1 MKNLKKVLALVLAF
15 ACAFTMF
22 AGAAFTDQA
31 DIKATDAVDTLVA
44 LGVVEGFEDGS
55 FQPNATVTRAQMAK
69 MIYVL
74 RTGKSDASAY
84 NDDKTSFT
92 DIGSHWARGYIKYCQ
107 SLGIIAGK
115 SNTIFAPNANVT
127 AQEAAKMLL
136 VTLGYNAEK
145 AGLTGAG
152 WAAKTN
158 ALADENGL
166 LEDVNTSFTSACPRQ
181 YAAQLIYNAINAAT
195 VVWRDD
201 AYTNMALTGT
211 DYLPTVGEKYMGLIR
226 TSVTVYGDKARND
239 SLKDG
244 ELEVVLNKTT
254 TEAGTANTHKIV
266 TYSVSDITSKIG
278 QSVELLWKESKDTK
292 NNLDKNDKIYG
303 MYNTRDTSVVEAT
316 VADIADD
323 FNDANKVK
331 IDGTKYEFAD
341 NAKLYTNLDDGA
353 DANKTSVEAL
363 IKTAPGKTGDK
374 IRVLLND
381 SNKITA
387 VYLTTS
393 DLHKVTAV
401 SGKKVS
407 IAGIGTVDTSENN
420 STVYDGVKKDDVVV
434 VTKLYKSA
442 VADATFV
449 IEKAVSVT
457 GKLTGYTGTKS
468 IKVDGTSYPQYAKA
482 AFKTNLTDD
491 SKASLS
497 SDDVD
502 DEVTVY
508 LVNGYARAIQKN
520 SDDMNQYAVVT
531 DVNDGKLDSTFDE
544 AKAELLFA
552 DGSKKTVVL
561 HKDSVLYADGA
572 SHNHNGAVDGSGNP
586 QKWGTT
592 QSIDDALTAGEL
604 VKYAERSNGQYKIE
618 EIASSAS
625 NYNATFTGNFYVK
638 DTKAIDGTVTAGD
651 CPLFYT
657 NASSKYKVSNVRS
670 LNDITLSSKQ
680 IDYIVKDGKVVAA
693 FANMTARP
701 NGAAGD
707 TKYGII
713 TTDGTTT
720 TKDGDPY
727 TMYTVWTG
735 EETTV
740 YVDGDQDGLAKGK
753 LVSFDPAAD
762 QTYTQD
768 SNGTK
773 DFTILDGTTNG
784 VKIAVTDYS
793 ESDKTITFANGLKV
807 EGNAYVETSKTTK
820 ALDDDAQIVYIDADN
835 NKAGESAVGIT
846 EFDGTTGYNNALVVY
861 DGNDVTKKIVA
872 IIVNTNSD
880 VDVLGNK
887 PTLTTYTVAAPAAAT
902 KSDTG
907 SKYAG
912 TVTTTA
918 SETAVVKGSQVTLT
932 VTWTADADFAST
944 GNTTVTVAAT
954 GATVSN
960 SGTITLTPAQIK
972 AGGSATLTL
981 TVGSANVTAINTT
994 VTVAQA

>member
-55 FQPNATVTRAQMAK
+55 FQPNATVTRAEMAK

-226 TSVTVYGDKARND
+226 TTVTVYGDKARND

-244 ELEVVLNKTT
+244 ELEVVLAANNTD
-254 TEAGTANTHKIV
+254 AGAAGHKII
-266 TYSVSDITSKIG
+266 TYTVSNITSKIG

-331 IDGTKYEFAD
+331 INGTKYEFVSGAM
-341 NAKLYTNLDDGA
+341 LYTNLDSGVA
-353 DANKTSVEAL
+353 ATKTSVENL
-363 IKTAPGKTGDK
+363 INSAPGKTGDK

-393 DLHKVTAV
+393 DLYKVTAV

-468 IKVDGTSYPQYAKA
+468 VKVDGTSYPQYAKA

-491 SKASLS
+491 SVSALQSG
-497 SDDVD
+497 DVD

-531 DVNDGKLDSTFDE
+531 DVNTGKLDSTFDE

-561 HKDSVLYADGA
+561 HKDSVLYADA
-572 SHNHNGAVDGSGNP
+572 SHHNDGS
-586 QKWGTT
+586 QLATGTNIT
-592 QSIDDALTAGEL
+592 SSVLTAGEL

-618 EIASSAS
+618 EIAYADSHYNSSNSSA
-625 NYNATFTGNFYVK
+625 TFYVK
-638 DTKAIDGTVTAGD
+638 DTKALMGTVTAGD

-657 NASSKYKVSNVRS
+657 QGSDYKVTNIRS
-670 LNDITLSSKQ
+670 LNNIDLSSAAKKT
-680 IDYIVKDGKVVAA
+680 DYIVKDGKVVAA
-693 FANMTARP
+693 FAALGSRP

-707 TKYGII
+707 TKYGIV

-727 TMYTVWTG
+727 TMYTIWTG

-740 YVDGDQDGLAKGK
+740 YVDGTAQTSLNKGN
-753 LVSFDPAAD
+753 LVSFDPTAD

-768 SNGTK
+768 TAGVGATR

-793 ESDKTITFANGLKV
+793 ESDKTITFANGLQV
-807 EGNAYVETSKTTK
+807 QGNAYVEISKTTK

-835 NKAGESAVGIT
+835 NKAGDSGVGIT
-846 EFDGTTGYNNALVVY
+846 EFDGTTGYANALIVY
-861 DGNDVTKKIVA
+861 DGNNANNKIVA
-872 IIVNTNSD
+872 VIVNTNSD
-880 VDVLGNK
+880 TDVMGNK
-887 PTLTTYTVAAPAAAT
+887 TVMGFAVANPTVTGTNTGITAKVDKASAVKGETVKVTVTLDATATATSVTVSATNATVTPAAAQTVAAGHSYT
-902 KSDTG
+902 F
-907 SKYAG
+907 
-912 TVTTTA
+912 
-918 SETAVVKGSQVTLT
+918 EVVLDGQGAPVI
-932 VTWTADADFAST
+932 
-944 GNTTVTVAAT
+944 TVAA
-954 GATVSN
+954 A
-960 SGTITLTPAQIK
+960 A
-972 AGGSATLTL
+972 
-981 TVGSANVTAINTT
+981 
-994 VTVAQA
+994 

>member
-166 LEDVNTSFTSACPRQ
+166 LDDVNTSFTSACPRQ

-211 DYLPTVGEKYMGLIR
+211 TYLPTVGEKYMGLIR
-226 TSVTVYGDKARND
+226 TTVTVYGDKARND

-244 ELEVVLNKTT
+244 ELEVTLAAKDVTDDTGAAGNKV
-254 TEAGTANTHKIV
+254 I
-266 TYSVSDITSKIG
+266 TYTVSDITSKIG

-292 NNLDKNDKIYG
+292 NKLDKNDKVYG

-331 IDGTKYEFAD
+331 INGTKYEFAD
-341 NAKLYTNLDDGA
+341 DAMLYTNLDSGV
-353 DANKTSVEAL
+353 DATKTSVEKL

-393 DLHKVTAV
+393 DLYKVTAV

-434 VTKLYKSA
+434 VTKLYKPD

-449 IEKAVSVT
+449 IEKAASVT

-468 IKVDGTSYPQYAKA
+468 VKVDGTSYPQYAKA
-482 AFKTNLTDD
+482 DFKTNLTDD
-491 SKASLS
+491 SKDKLEPG
-497 SDDVD
+497 DVD

-520 SDDMNQYAVVT
+520 SDDMNQYAIVV
-531 DVNDGKLDSTFDE
+531 DRADDGVLDSNFHE
-544 AKAELLFA
+544 PKAELLFA
-552 DGSKKTVVL
+552 DGSKKTVIL
-561 HKDSVLYADGA
+561 HKDSKIYSTNSVSTPTNTY
-572 SHNHNGAVDGSGNP
+572 
-586 QKWGTT
+586 TT
-592 QSIDDALTAGEL
+592 TSDDLSYLEENQL
-604 VKYAERSNGQYKIE
+604 VKYVEMSNGQYKVE
-618 EIASSAS
+618 ELGTYVKGADPDTPI
-625 NYNATFTGNFYVK
+625 YNK
-638 DTKAIDGTVTAGD
+638 DTKAFAGTVVSGD

-657 NASSKYKVSNVRS
+657 DSSKLKATKLRS
-670 LNDITLSSKQ
+670 LNNIPNNGQ
-680 IDYIVKDGKVVAA
+680 MYAYFVKDGKVVAA
-693 FANMTARP
+693 FANLQARP

-727 TMYTVWTG
+727 TQYTIWTG
-735 EETTV
+735 EETVV
-740 YVDGDQDGLAKGK
+740 YVDGDQKDASGVALAKGQ

-762 QTYTQD
+762 QTYTQKQD
-768 SNGTK
+768 GAH
-773 DFTILDGTTNG
+773 DFTILDASNINKG
-784 VKIAVTDYS
+784 VAIAVTDYS
-793 ESDKTITFANGLKV
+793 ESDKTITFAASITQ
-807 EGNAYVETSKTTK
+807 EDNAWVETSKVTK
-820 ALDDDAQIVYIDADN
+820 ALDDDVQIVYIDADD
-835 NKAGESAVGIT
+835 NKAGDSGVGIT
-846 EFDGTTGYNNALVVY
+846 EFDGTTGYANALVVY
-861 DGNDVTKKIVA
+861 DGNNDHNKIVA
-872 IIVNTNSD
+872 VIVNTNSD
-880 VDVLGNK
+880 VNVLGG
-887 PTLTTYTVAAPAAAT
+887 TTHL
-902 KSDTG
+902 G
-907 SKYAG
+907 
-912 TVTTTA
+912 
-918 SETAVVKGSQVTLT
+918 E
-932 VTWTADADFAST
+932 
-944 GNTTVTVAAT
+944 
-954 GATVSN
+954 
-960 SGTITLTPAQIK
+960 
-972 AGGSATLTL
+972 
-981 TVGSANVTAINTT
+981 
-994 VTVAQA
+994 

>member
-1 MKNLKKVLALVLAF
+1 
-15 ACAFTMF
+15 MF

-31 DIKATDAVDTLVA
+31 DIKVDADVVDTLVS
-44 LGVVEGFEDGS
+44 LGIVEGFEDGS
-55 FQPNATVTRAQMAK
+55 FQPNGTVTRAQMAK

-166 LEDVNTSFTSACPRQ
+166 LDDVNTSFTSACPRQ

-226 TSVTVYGDKARND
+226 TTVTVYGDKARND

-244 ELEVVLNKTT
+244 ELEVTLANRDDDAGAAGNK
-254 TEAGTANTHKIV
+254 II
-266 TYSVSDITSKIG
+266 TYTVSDITSKIG

-331 IDGTKYEFAD
+331 IDGTKYEFAA
-341 NAKLYTNLDDGA
+341 NAKLYTNLDSGVTA
-353 DANKTSVEAL
+353 DKASVEAL

-561 HKDSVLYADGA
+561 HKDSVLYTNNRGHNDGA
-572 SHNHNGAVDGSGNP
+572 QLATGVAISNIANP
-586 QKWGTT
+586 AT
-592 QSIDDALTAGEL
+592 SALQVGEL

-657 NASSKYKVSNVRS
+657 NASSEYKVSNVRS

-861 DGNDVTKKIVA
+861 DGDDVTKKIVA

-887 PTLTTYTVAAPAAAT
+887 PTLTTYTVAPPAAAT
-902 KSDTG
+902 KSDDG

-954 GATVSN
+954 GTGATVSN
-960 SGTITLTPAQIK
+960 SGVITLTPAQIK

-994 VTVAQA
+994 VAVAQA

>member
-1 MKNLKKVLALVLAF
+1 
-15 ACAFTMF
+15 MF

-152 WAAKTN
+152 WASKTN

-254 TEAGTANTHKIV
+254 TEAGTANTRKIV

-331 IDGTKYEFAD
+331 INGTKYEFAD
-341 NAKLYTNLDDGA
+341 NAKLYTNLNDGA

-363 IKTAPGKTGDK
+363 IKSAPKKTGDK

-393 DLHKVTAV
+393 DLYKVTAV

-434 VTKLYKSA
+434 VTQLYKSA

-468 IKVDGTSYPQYAKA
+468 VKVDGTSYPQYAKA
-482 AFKTNLTDD
+482 AFKPNLTDD
-491 SKASLS
+491 SKSSLS

-531 DVNDGKLDSTFDE
+531 DVNDGKLDSNFSE
-544 AKAELLFA
+544 PKAELLFA

-561 HKDSVLYADGA
+561 HKDSVLYTG
-572 SHNHNGAVDGSGNP
+572 NHNTGSKLATGVDIS
-586 QKWGTT
+586 T
-592 QSIDDALTAGEL
+592 ALGKGEL

-618 EIASSAS
+618 EIAAADSH
-625 NYNATFTGNFYVK
+625 YNRSYTGNFYVK

-657 NASSKYKVSNVRS
+657 NASGEYKVSNVRS

-680 IDYIVKDGKVVAA
+680 VDYIVKDGKVVAA

-727 TMYTVWTG
+727 TQYTIWTG
-735 EETTV
+735 EETVV
-740 YVDGDQDGLAKGK
+740 YVDGDQNGLAKGK
-753 LVSFDPAAD
+753 LVSFDPSAD

-768 SNGTK
+768 STGTK
-773 DFTILDGTTNG
+773 DFTILDGTAINKG
-784 VKIAVTDYS
+784 VAIAVTDYS

-807 EGNAYVETSKTTK
+807 EGNAYVETTKTTK
-820 ALDDDAQIVYIDADN
+820 SLDDDVQIVYIDADD
-835 NKAGESAVGIT
+835 NKAGDSGVGIT

-861 DGNDVTKKIVA
+861 DGDDVTKKIVA
-872 IIVNTNSD
+872 IFVNTNSD
-880 VDVLGNK
+880 VDVMGNK
-887 PTLTTYTVAAPAAAT
+887 PTLTTYTVAAPADVT
-902 KSDTG
+902 MNDTG
-907 SKYAG
+907 SKYSG
-912 TVTTTA
+912 TFKTTV
-918 SETAVVKGSQVTLT
+918 SETAVVKGSQATLT
-932 VTWTADADFAST
+932 VTWTADDDFASA

-954 GATVSN
+954 GTGATVSN
-960 SGTITLTPAQIK
+960 SGVITLTPAQIK

-994 VTVAQA
+994 VAVAQA

>member
-1 MKNLKKVLALVLAF
+1 
-15 ACAFTMF
+15 MF

-166 LEDVNTSFTSACPRQ
+166 LDDVNTSFTSACPRQ

-244 ELEVVLNKTT
+244 ELEVVLNKKTS
-254 TEAGTANTHKIV
+254 EAGDADEHKIV

-331 IDGTKYEFAD
+331 INGTKYEFASG
-341 NAKLYTNLDDGA
+341 AELYTNLDSGVA
-353 DANKTSVEAL
+353 ATKTSVEAL

-491 SKASLS
+491 SVSALQSG
-497 SDDVD
+497 DID

-520 SDDMNQYAVVT
+520 TDDMNQYAVVT
-531 DVNDGKLDSTFDE
+531 DVNSGKLDSTFDE
-544 AKAELLFA
+544 PKAELLFA
-552 DGSKKTVVL
+552 DGSKKTVIL
-561 HKDSVLYADGA
+561 HKDSVLYQDA
-572 SHNHNGAVDGSGNP
+572 SSTHNA
-586 QKWGTT
+586 GTKLAT
-592 QSIDDALTAGEL
+592 GVAINTALSVGEL
-604 VKYAERSNGQYKIE
+604 VKYSERSNGQYKVE
-618 EIASSAS
+618 EIAHANS
-625 NYNATFTGNFYVK
+625 NYNASFTGAFYVK
-638 DTKAIDGTVTAGD
+638 DTKALAGTVTAGD

-657 NASSKYKVSNVRS
+657 KNATDYKVSNIRS
-670 LNDITLSSKQ
+670 LNDITINTATK

-693 FANMTARP
+693 FAALGSRP

-713 TTDGTTT
+713 TSDGTTT
-720 TKDGDPY
+720 NKDGDPY

-735 EETTV
+735 EETKV
-740 YVDGDQDGLAKGK
+740 YVDGDQKDASGVALAKGK

-768 SNGTK
+768 QAGVH
-773 DFTILDGTTNG
+773 DFTILDGSAIGKG

-793 ESDKTITFANGLKV
+793 ESDKTITFANGLQV
-807 EGNAYVETSKTTK
+807 QGNAYVEISKTTK

-835 NKAGESAVGIT
+835 NKAGDSGVGIT
-846 EFDGTTGYNNALVVY
+846 EFDGTTGYANALIVY
-861 DGNDVTKKIVA
+861 DGNNANNKIVA
-872 IIVNTNSD
+872 VIVNTNSD
-880 VDVLGNK
+880 TDVMGNK
-887 PTLTTYTVAAPAAAT
+887 IVMGGYTVAAPAVAT
-902 KSDTG
+902 KSDAG

-918 SETAVVKGSQVTLT
+918 SETTVLSGAQVTLT
-932 VTWTADADFAST
+932 VTWTADPSFAST

-954 GATVSN
+954 GTGATVSN
-960 SGTITLTPAQIK
+960 SGVITLTPAQIK

-994 VTVAQA
+994 VAVAQA

>member
-1 MKNLKKVLALVLAF
+1 
-15 ACAFTMF
+15 MF
-22 AGAAFTDQA
+22 AGAAFTDSA
-31 DIKATDAVDTLVA
+31 DIKVDADVVDTLVS
-44 LGVVEGFEDGS
+44 LGIVEGFEDGS
-55 FQPNATVTRAQMAK
+55 FQPNGTVTRAQMAK

-181 YAAQLIYNAINAAT
+181 YAAQLIYNTINAAT

-211 DYLPTVGEKYMGLIR
+211 TYLPTVGEKYMGLIR
-226 TSVTVYGDKARND
+226 TTVTVYGDKARND

-244 ELEVVLNKTT
+244 ELEVVLAANNTD
-254 TEAGTANTHKIV
+254 AGAAGHKII
-266 TYSVSDITSKIG
+266 TYTVSNITSKIG

-323 FNDANKVK
+323 FTDANKVK
-331 IDGTKYEFAD
+331 INGTKYEFASG
-341 NAKLYTNLDDGA
+341 AELYTNLDSGVA
-353 DANKTSVEAL
+353 ATKASVEAL

-393 DLHKVTAV
+393 DLYKVTAV

-468 IKVDGTSYPQYAKA
+468 VKVDGTSYPQYAKA

-491 SKASLS
+491 SVSALQSG
-497 SDDVD
+497 DVD

-531 DVNDGKLDSTFDE
+531 DVNDGKLDSNFSE
-544 AKAELLFA
+544 PKAELLFA

-561 HKDSVLYADGA
+561 HKDSVLYADA
-572 SHNHNGAVDGSGNP
+572 NRNHNGAAKLATGVDIS
-586 QKWGTT
+586 T
-592 QSIDDALTAGEL
+592 ALAKGEL

-618 EIASSAS
+618 EIAYSAT
-625 NYNATFTGNFYVK
+625 NYNANNNSATFYVK
-638 DTKAIDGTVTAGD
+638 DTKALMGTVTAGD

-657 NASSKYKVSNVRS
+657 NASGEYKVSNIRS
-670 LNDITLSSKQ
+670 LNDISLSGGAKQ
-680 IDYIVKDGKVVAA
+680 TDYIVKDGKVVAA
-693 FANMTARP
+693 FAALGSRP

-727 TMYTVWTG
+727 TMYTIWTG
-735 EETTV
+735 EETVV
-740 YVDGDQDGLAKGK
+740 YVDGDQNGLAKGK
-753 LVSFDPAAD
+753 LVSFDPSAD

-768 SNGTK
+768 STGTK
-773 DFTILDGTTNG
+773 DFTILDGTAINKG
-784 VKIAVTDYS
+784 VAIAVTDYS

-807 EGNAYVETSKTTK
+807 EGNAYVETTKTTK
-820 ALDDDAQIVYIDADN
+820 SLDDDVQIVYIDADD
-835 NKAGESAVGIT
+835 NKAGDSGVGIT

-861 DGNDVTKKIVA
+861 DGDDVTKKIVA
-872 IIVNTNSD
+872 IFVNTNSD
-880 VDVLGNK
+880 VDVMGNK
-887 PTLTTYTVAAPAAAT
+887 PTLTTYTVAAPADVT
-902 KSDTG
+902 MNDTG
-907 SKYAG
+907 SKYSG
-912 TVTTTA
+912 TFKTTV
-918 SETAVVKGSQVTLT
+918 SETAVVKGSQATLT
-932 VTWTADADFAST
+932 VTWTADDDFASA

-954 GATVSN
+954 GTGATVSN
-960 SGTITLTPAQIK
+960 SGVITLTPAQIK

-994 VTVAQA
+994 VAVAQA

>member
-1 MKNLKKVLALVLAF
+1 MKNLKKVLALVLAV

-226 TSVTVYGDKARND
+226 TTVTVYGDKARND

-244 ELEVVLNKTT
+244 ELEVTLANRDDDAGAAGNK
-254 TEAGTANTHKIV
+254 II
-266 TYSVSDITSKIG
+266 TYTVSDITSKIG

-331 IDGTKYEFAD
+331 IDGTKYEFAA
-341 NAKLYTNLDDGA
+341 NAKLYTNLDSGVA
-353 DANKTSVEAL
+353 ATKASVEAL
-363 IKTAPGKTGDK
+363 INTAPGKTGDK

-434 VTKLYKSA
+434 VTKLYKPA

-468 IKVDGTSYPQYAKA
+468 VKVDGTSYPQYAKA
-482 AFKTNLTDD
+482 AFKPNLTDD
-491 SKASLS
+491 YKTSLS

-520 SDDMNQYAVVT
+520 SDDMNQYAIVV
-531 DVNDGKLDSTFDE
+531 DRAGDGVLDSNFHE
-544 AKAELLFA
+544 PKAELLFA
-552 DGSKKTVVL
+552 DGSKKTVIL
-561 HKDSVLYADGA
+561 HKDSKIY
-572 SHNHNGAVDGSGNP
+572 
-586 QKWGTT
+586 TT
-592 QSIDDALTAGEL
+592 NSVTTPTNTYTTTSDSLSNLEANQL
-604 VKYAERSNGQYKIE
+604 VKYVEMSNGQYKVE
-618 EIASSAS
+618 ELGTYVKAAASDTKI
-625 NYNATFTGNFYVK
+625 YDK
-638 DTKAIDGTVTAGD
+638 DTKAFAGTVVSGD

-657 NASSKYKVSNVRS
+657 DSSSKLKATKLRS
-670 LNDITLSSKQ
+670 LNNITVNDQ
-680 IDYIVKDGKVVAA
+680 MYAYFVKDGKVVAA
-693 FANMTARP
+693 FTNLAARP

-713 TTDGTTT
+713 TSDGTTT
-720 TKDGDPY
+720 NKDGDPY

-740 YVDGDQDGLAKGK
+740 YVDGDQKDGATAGTGVALAKGK

-762 QTYTQD
+762 ETYTQQ
-768 SNGTK
+768 SGGTK
-773 DFTILDGTTNG
+773 DFTILDGSAIGKG
-784 VKIAVTDYS
+784 VAIAVTDYS
-793 ESDKTITFANGLKV
+793 ESDKTITFAAGIAQ
-807 EGNAYVETSKTTK
+807 EDNAWVETSKVTK
-820 ALDDDAQIVYIDADN
+820 ALDDDVQIVYIDADD
-835 NKAGESAVGIT
+835 NKAGDSGVGIT
-846 EFDGTTGYNNALVVY
+846 EFDGTTGYANALVVY
-861 DGNDVTKKIVA
+861 DGNNDSNKIVA
-872 IIVNTNSD
+872 VIVNTNSD
-880 VDVLGNK
+880 VNVLGG
-887 PTLTTYTVAAPAAAT
+887 TTRL
-902 KSDTG
+902 G
-907 SKYAG
+907 
-912 TVTTTA
+912 
-918 SETAVVKGSQVTLT
+918 L
-932 VTWTADADFAST
+932 
-944 GNTTVTVAAT
+944 
-954 GATVSN
+954 
-960 SGTITLTPAQIK
+960 
-972 AGGSATLTL
+972 
-981 TVGSANVTAINTT
+981 
-994 VTVAQA
+994 

>member
-1 MKNLKKVLALVLAF
+1 
-15 ACAFTMF
+15 MF
-22 AGAAFTDQA
+22 AGAAFTDSA
-31 DIKATDAVDTLVA
+31 DIKVDTEVVDTLVA
-44 LGVVEGFEDGS
+44 LGVVNGYDDGS
-55 FQPNATVTRAQMAK
+55 FKPNGTVTRAEMAK

-74 RTGKSDASAY
+74 RTGNSDASAY

-115 SNTIFAPNANVT
+115 SNTKFCPNDKVT

-166 LEDVNTSFTSACPRQ
+166 LDDVNTSFTAACPRQ

-244 ELEVVLNKTT
+244 ELEVVLNKKTS
-254 TEAGTANTHKIV
+254 EAGDADEHKIV

-331 IDGTKYEFAD
+331 IDGTKYEFAA
-341 NAKLYTNLDDGA
+341 NAKLYTNLDSGVTA
-353 DANKTSVEAL
+353 DKASVEAL
-363 IKTAPGKTGDK
+363 IKTAPGKTGDQ

-531 DVNDGKLDSTFDE
+531 DVNDGKLDSTFSE
-544 AKAELLFA
+544 PKAELLFA

-561 HKDSVLYADGA
+561 HKDSVLYADA
-572 SHNHNGAVDGSGNP
+572 RNNHNGAVDGSGNP

-592 QSIDDALTAGEL
+592 QSIDNALTAGEL

-618 EIASSAS
+618 EIAYSAT
-625 NYNATFTGNFYVK
+625 NYNASNNSATFYVK
-638 DTKAIDGTVTAGD
+638 DTKALMGTVTAGD

-657 NASSKYKVSNVRS
+657 QGSDYKVTNIRS
-670 LNDITLSSKQ
+670 LNNIDLSRGAKQ
-680 IDYIVKDGKVVAA
+680 TDYIVKDGKVVAA
-693 FANMTARP
+693 FAALGSRP

-707 TKYGII
+707 TKYGIV

-740 YVDGDQDGLAKGK
+740 YVDGDQKDASGVALAKGK

-793 ESDKTITFANGLKV
+793 ESDKTITFANGLQV
-807 EGNAYVETSKTTK
+807 QGNAYVEISKTTK

-835 NKAGESAVGIT
+835 NKAGDSGVGIT
-846 EFDGTTGYNNALVVY
+846 EFDGTTGYANALVVY
-861 DGNDVTKKIVA
+861 DGNNANNKIVA
-872 IIVNTNSD
+872 VIVNTNSD
-880 VDVLGNK
+880 TDVMGNK
-887 PTLTTYTVAAPAAAT
+887 IVMGGYTVAAPVAAT
-902 KSDTG
+902 KSDAG

-918 SETAVVKGSQVTLT
+918 SETTVLSGAQVTLT
-932 VTWTADADFAST
+932 VTWTADPSFASA

-954 GATVSN
+954 GTGATVSN
-960 SGTITLTPAQIK
+960 SGVITLTPAQIK

-994 VTVAQA
+994 VAVAQA

>member
-1 MKNLKKVLALVLAF
+1 
-15 ACAFTMF
+15 MF

-166 LEDVNTSFTSACPRQ
+166 LDDVNTSFTSACPRQ

-244 ELEVVLNKTT
+244 ELEVVLNKKTS
-254 TEAGTANTHKIV
+254 EAGDADEHKIV

-323 FNDANKVK
+323 FSDANKVK
-331 IDGTKYEFAD
+331 IDGTKYEFAA
-341 NAKLYTNLDDGA
+341 NAKLYTNLDSGVTA
-353 DANKTSVEAL
+353 DKASVEAL

-468 IKVDGTSYPQYAKA
+468 VKVDGTSYPQYAKA

-491 SKASLS
+491 SVSALQSG
-497 SDDVD
+497 DVD

-531 DVNDGKLDSTFDE
+531 DVNDGKLDSNFSE
-544 AKAELLFA
+544 PKAELLFA

-561 HKDSVLYADGA
+561 HKDSVLYADA
-572 SHNHNGAVDGSGNP
+572 NRNHNGAAKLATGVDIS
-586 QKWGTT
+586 T
-592 QSIDDALTAGEL
+592 ALAKGEL

-618 EIASSAS
+618 EIAHADSH
-625 NYNATFTGNFYVK
+625 YQTYTGDFYKK
-638 DTKAIDGTVTAGD
+638 DTKALMGTVTAGD

-657 NASSKYKVSNVRS
+657 NASGEYKVSNIRS
-670 LNDITLSSKQ
+670 LNDISLSRGAKQ
-680 IDYIVKDGKVVAA
+680 TDYIVKDGKVVAA
-693 FANMTARP
+693 FAALGSRP

-707 TKYGII
+707 TKYGIV

-727 TMYTVWTG
+727 TMYTIWTG

-740 YVDGDQDGLAKGK
+740 YVDGDQKDASGVALAKGK

-768 SNGTK
+768 QAGAH

-793 ESDKTITFANGLKV
+793 ESDKTITFANGLQV
-807 EGNAYVETSKTTK
+807 QGNAYVEISKTTK

-835 NKAGESAVGIT
+835 NKAGDSGVGIT
-846 EFDGTTGYNNALVVY
+846 EFDGTTGYANALIVY
-861 DGNDVTKKIVA
+861 DGGVATNKIVA
-872 IIVNTNSD
+872 VIVNTNSD
-880 VDVLGNK
+880 VDVMGNK
-887 PTLTTYTVAAPAAAT
+887 TAYNAMAVTAPTNGTGYTVSADKTTAVKDEVITLTFTSTVAAGATADVLTVAPTNATAVAGNTVTFAANDAVGT
-902 KSDTG
+902 VKTIQF
-907 SKYAG
+907 KAG
-912 TVTTTA
+912 TTGPVSFA
-918 SETAVVKGSQVTLT
+918 ISGSVVNG
-932 VTWTADADFAST
+932 
-944 GNTTVTVAAT
+944 
-954 GATVSN
+954 
-960 SGTITLTPAQIK
+960 
-972 AGGSATLTL
+972 
-981 TVGSANVTAINTT
+981 
-994 VTVAQA
+994 

>member
-1 MKNLKKVLALVLAF
+1 
-15 ACAFTMF
+15 MF

-31 DIKATDAVDTLVA
+31 DIKATDAVDILVA
-44 LGVVEGFEDGS
+44 LGVVDGFEDGS
-55 FQPNATVTRAQMAK
+55 FQPNGTVTRAQMAK

-166 LEDVNTSFTSACPRQ
+166 LDDVNTSFTSACPRQ

-244 ELEVVLNKTT
+244 ELEVVLNKKTS
-254 TEAGTANTHKIV
+254 EAGDADEHKIV

-331 IDGTKYEFAD
+331 IDGTKYEFAA
-341 NAKLYTNLDDGA
+341 NAKLYTNLDSGVTA
-353 DANKTSVEAL
+353 DKASVEAL

-468 IKVDGTSYPQYAKA
+468 VKVDGTSYPQYAKA

-491 SKASLS
+491 SVSALQSG
-497 SDDVD
+497 DVD

-531 DVNDGKLDSTFDE
+531 DVNDGKLDSNFSE
-544 AKAELLFA
+544 PKAELLFA

-561 HKDSVLYADGA
+561 HKDSVLYADA
-572 SHNHNGAVDGSGNP
+572 NRNHNGAAKLATGVDIS
-586 QKWGTT
+586 T
-592 QSIDDALTAGEL
+592 ALAKGEL

-618 EIASSAS
+618 EIAHADSH
-625 NYNATFTGNFYVK
+625 YQTYTGDFYKK
-638 DTKAIDGTVTAGD
+638 DTKALMGTVTAGD

-657 NASSKYKVSNVRS
+657 NASGEYKVSNVRS

-680 IDYIVKDGKVVAA
+680 VDYIVKDGKVVAA

-727 TMYTVWTG
+727 TMYTIWTG
-735 EETTV
+735 EETVV
-740 YVDGDQDGLAKGK
+740 YVDGDQKDGANAGTGVALAKGK
-753 LVSFDPAAD
+753 LVSFDPSAD
-762 QTYTQD
+762 QTYTQQ
-768 SNGTK
+768 SGGTK
-773 DFTILDGTTNG
+773 DFTILDGSAIGKG

-807 EGNAYVETSKTTK
+807 EGNAYVEISKTTK

-835 NKAGESAVGIT
+835 NKAGDSGVGIT
-846 EFDGTTGYNNALVVY
+846 EFDGTTGYANALIVY
-861 DGNDVTKKIVA
+861 DGNNANNKIVA
-872 IIVNTNSD
+872 VIVNTNSD
-880 VDVLGNK
+880 TDVMGNK
-887 PTLTTYTVAAPAAAT
+887 TVMGFAVANPTVTGTNTGITAKVDKASAVKGETVKVTVTLDATATATSVTVSATNATVTPAAAQTVAAGHSYT
-902 KSDTG
+902 F
-907 SKYAG
+907 
-912 TVTTTA
+912 
-918 SETAVVKGSQVTLT
+918 EAVLDGQ
-932 VTWTADADFAST
+932 
-944 GNTTVTVAAT
+944 
-954 GATVSN
+954 GAPVITVSA
-960 SGTITLTPAQIK
+960 S
-972 AGGSATLTL
+972 
-981 TVGSANVTAINTT
+981 
-994 VTVAQA
+994 

>member
-1 MKNLKKVLALVLAF
+1 
-15 ACAFTMF
+15 MF

-226 TSVTVYGDKARND
+226 TTVTVYGDKARND

-244 ELEVVLNKTT
+244 ELEVTLANRDDDAGAAGNK
-254 TEAGTANTHKIV
+254 II
-266 TYSVSDITSKIG
+266 TYTVSDITSKIG

-331 IDGTKYEFAD
+331 IDGTKYEFAA
-341 NAKLYTNLDDGA
+341 NAKLYTNLDSGVA
-353 DANKTSVEAL
+353 ATKASVEAL
-363 IKTAPGKTGDK
+363 INTAPGKTGDK

-434 VTKLYKSA
+434 VTKLYKPA

-468 IKVDGTSYPQYAKA
+468 VKVDGTSYPQYAKA
-482 AFKTNLTDD
+482 AFKPNLTDD
-491 SKASLS
+491 YKTSLS

-520 SDDMNQYAVVT
+520 SDDMNQYAIVV
-531 DVNDGKLDSTFDE
+531 DRAGDGVLDSNFHE
-544 AKAELLFA
+544 PKAELLFA
-552 DGSKKTVVL
+552 DGSKKTVIL
-561 HKDSVLYADGA
+561 HKDSKIY
-572 SHNHNGAVDGSGNP
+572 
-586 QKWGTT
+586 TT
-592 QSIDDALTAGEL
+592 NSVTTPTNTYTTTSDSLSNLEANQL
-604 VKYAERSNGQYKIE
+604 VKYVEMSNGQYKVE
-618 EIASSAS
+618 ELGTYVKAAASDTKI
-625 NYNATFTGNFYVK
+625 YDK
-638 DTKAIDGTVTAGD
+638 DTKA
-651 CPLFYT
+651 F
-657 NASSKYKVSNVRS
+657 
-670 LNDITLSSKQ
+670 
-680 IDYIVKDGKVVAA
+680 
-693 FANMTARP
+693 
-701 NGAAGD
+701 
-707 TKYGII
+707 
-713 TTDGTTT
+713 
-720 TKDGDPY
+720 
-727 TMYTVWTG
+727 
-735 EETTV
+735 
-740 YVDGDQDGLAKGK
+740 
-753 LVSFDPAAD
+753 
-762 QTYTQD
+762 
-768 SNGTK
+768 
-773 DFTILDGTTNG
+773 
-784 VKIAVTDYS
+784 
-793 ESDKTITFANGLKV
+793 
-807 EGNAYVETSKTTK
+807 
-820 ALDDDAQIVYIDADN
+820 
-835 NKAGESAVGIT
+835 
-846 EFDGTTGYNNALVVY
+846 
-861 DGNDVTKKIVA
+861 
-872 IIVNTNSD
+872 
-880 VDVLGNK
+880 
-887 PTLTTYTVAAPAAAT
+887 
-902 KSDTG
+902 
-907 SKYAG
+907 AG
-912 TVTTTA
+912 TV
-918 SETAVVKGSQVTLT
+918 VHGL
-932 VTWTADADFAST
+932 FF
-944 GNTTVTVAAT
+944 
-954 GATVSN
+954 
-960 SGTITLTPAQIK
+960 
-972 AGGSATLTL
+972 
-981 TVGSANVTAINTT
+981 
-994 VTVAQA
+994 

>member
-1 MKNLKKVLALVLAF
+1 
-15 ACAFTMF
+15 MF
-22 AGAAFTDQA
+22 AGAAFTDAA
-31 DIKATDAVDTLVA
+31 DIKVDDEVVNTLVS
-44 LGVVEGFEDGS
+44 LGVVQGFEDGS
-55 FQPNATVTRAQMAK
+55 FQPNGTVTRAQMAK

-74 RTGKSDASAY
+74 RTGNSDASAY

-166 LEDVNTSFTSACPRQ
+166 LDDVNTSFTSACPRQ

-244 ELEVVLNKTT
+244 ELEVVLNKKTS
-254 TEAGTANTHKIV
+254 EAGDADEHKIV

-331 IDGTKYEFAD
+331 INGTKYEFASG
-341 NAKLYTNLDDGA
+341 AELYTNLDSGVA
-353 DANKTSVEAL
+353 ATKASVEAL
-363 IKTAPGKTGDK
+363 INTAPGKTGDK

-393 DLHKVTAV
+393 DLYKVTAV

-420 STVYDGVKKDDVVV
+420 STVYDGVKKDDVIV
-434 VTKLYKSA
+434 VTKLYKPA

-449 IEKAVSVT
+449 IEKAASVS
-457 GKLTGYTGTKS
+457 GKITGYTGTKS

-482 AFKTNLTDD
+482 AFKPNLTDD
-491 SKASLS
+491 SQRSLS
-497 SDDVD
+497 SDDID
-502 DEVTVY
+502 DEFTVY

-520 SDDMNQYAVVT
+520 TDDMNQYAIVV
-531 DVNDGKLDSTFDE
+531 DRADDGVLDSNFHE
-544 AKAELLFA
+544 PKAELLFA
-552 DGSKKTVVL
+552 DGSKKTVIL
-561 HKDSVLYADGA
+561 HKDSKIYATNSVTA
-572 SHNHNGAVDGSGNP
+572 PTNTY
-586 QKWGTT
+586 TT
-592 QSIDDALTAGEL
+592 TSDNLNKLEVNQL
-604 VKYAERSNGQYKIE
+604 VKYVEMSNGQYKVE
-618 EIASSAS
+618 ELG
-625 NYNATFTGNFYVK
+625 TYVKAAAADTKIYDK
-638 DTKAIDGTVTAGD
+638 DTKAFAGTVVSGD

-657 NASSKYKVSNVRS
+657 SDSNSKLKASKLRS
-670 LNDITLSSKQ
+670 LNNITVNNKM
-680 IDYIVKDGKVVAA
+680 YAYFVKDGKVVAA
-693 FANMTARP
+693 FADLAARP

-713 TTDGTTT
+713 TSDGTTT
-720 TKDGDPY
+720 NKDGDPY

-740 YVDGDQDGLAKGK
+740 YVDGDQKDGATAGTGVALAKGK

-762 QTYTQD
+762 ETYTQQ
-768 SNGTK
+768 SGGTK
-773 DFTILDGTTNG
+773 DFTILDGSEIAKG
-784 VKIAVTDYS
+784 VAIAVTDYD
-793 ESDKTITFANGLKV
+793 ESDKTITFAASITQ
-807 EGNAYVETSKTTK
+807 EDDAWVETSKVTK
-820 ALDDDAQIVYIDADN
+820 ALDDDVQIVYIDADD
-835 NKAGESAVGIT
+835 NKAGDSGVGIT
-846 EFDGTTGYNNALVVY
+846 EFDGTTGYANALVVY
-861 DGNDVTKKIVA
+861 DGNNEDNKIVA
-872 IIVNTNSD
+872 VIVNTNSD
-880 VDVLGNK
+880 VNVLGG
-887 PTLTTYTVAAPAAAT
+887 TTRL
-902 KSDTG
+902 G
-907 SKYAG
+907 
-912 TVTTTA
+912 
-918 SETAVVKGSQVTLT
+918 L
-932 VTWTADADFAST
+932 
-944 GNTTVTVAAT
+944 
-954 GATVSN
+954 
-960 SGTITLTPAQIK
+960 
-972 AGGSATLTL
+972 
-981 TVGSANVTAINTT
+981 
-994 VTVAQA
+994 

>member
-1 MKNLKKVLALVLAF
+1 MKFHPRFSGNRDSGENLKKVLALVLAF

-166 LEDVNTSFTSACPRQ
+166 LDDVNTSFTSACPRQ

-244 ELEVVLNKTT
+244 ELEVVLNKKTS
-254 TEAGTANTHKIV
+254 EAGDADEHKIV

-316 VADIADD
+316 VADIDDD
-323 FNDANKVK
+323 FTDANKVK
-331 IDGTKYEFAD
+331 INGTKYEFASG
-341 NAKLYTNLDDGA
+341 AELYTNLDSGVTA
-353 DANKTSVEAL
+353 DKASVEAL
-363 IKTAPGKTGDK
+363 IKTAPKKTGDK

-393 DLHKVTAV
+393 DLYKVTAV

-468 IKVDGTSYPQYAKA
+468 VKVDGTSYPQYAKA

-491 SKASLS
+491 SVSALQSG
-497 SDDVD
+497 DVD

-531 DVNDGKLDSTFDE
+531 DVNDGKLDSNFSE
-544 AKAELLFA
+544 PKAELLFA

-561 HKDSVLYADGA
+561 HKDSVLYADA
-572 SHNHNGAVDGSGNP
+572 NSNHNGAAKLATGVDIS
-586 QKWGTT
+586 T
-592 QSIDDALTAGEL
+592 ALAKGEL

-618 EIASSAS
+618 EIAHADSH
-625 NYNATFTGNFYVK
+625 YQTYTGDFYKK
-638 DTKAIDGTVTAGD
+638 DTKALMGTVTAGD

-657 NASSKYKVSNVRS
+657 NASGEYKVSNVRS

-680 IDYIVKDGKVVAA
+680 VDYIVKDGKVVAA

-727 TMYTVWTG
+727 TMYTIWTG
-735 EETTV
+735 EETVV
-740 YVDGDQDGLAKGK
+740 YVDGDQNGLAKGK
-753 LVSFDPAAD
+753 LVSFDPSAD

-773 DFTILDGTTNG
+773 DFTILDGSAIGKG

-807 EGNAYVETSKTTK
+807 EGNAYVEISKTTK

-835 NKAGESAVGIT
+835 NKAGDSGVGIT
-846 EFDGTTGYNNALVVY
+846 EFDGTTGYANALIVY
-861 DGNDVTKKIVA
+861 DGNNASNKIVA
-872 IIVNTNSD
+872 VIVNTNSD
-880 VDVLGNK
+880 VDVMGQKNVAATK
-887 PTLTTYTVAAPAAAT
+887 YSVAAPSVTGTTTGITATADKTTALEGETVTVTVKLDATATATKVTVSGTNATVTPAGATTVAAGNTYTFTVVVGASAPAI
-902 KSDTG
+902 
-907 SKYAG
+907 
-912 TVTTTA
+912 TVT
-918 SETAVVKGSQVTLT
+918 
-932 VTWTADADFAST
+932 
-944 GNTTVTVAAT
+944 AA
-954 GATVSN
+954 
-960 SGTITLTPAQIK
+960 
-972 AGGSATLTL
+972 
-981 TVGSANVTAINTT
+981 
-994 VTVAQA
+994 

>member
-1 MKNLKKVLALVLAF
+1 MNFLKFHPRFSGNRDSGENLKKVLALVLAF

-226 TSVTVYGDKARND
+226 TTVTVYGDKARND

-244 ELEVVLNKTT
+244 ELEVTLANRDDDAGAAGNK
-254 TEAGTANTHKIV
+254 II
-266 TYSVSDITSKIG
+266 TYTVSDITSKIG

-331 IDGTKYEFAD
+331 IDGTKYEFAA
-341 NAKLYTNLDDGA
+341 NAKLYTNLDSGVA
-353 DANKTSVEAL
+353 ATKTSVENL
-363 IKTAPGKTGDK
+363 INVKPGKTGDK

-491 SKASLS
+491 SVSALQSG
-497 SDDVD
+497 DVD

-520 SDDMNQYAVVT
+520 TDEMNQYAVVT
-531 DVNDGKLDSTFDE
+531 DVNTGKLDSTFDE

-561 HKDSVLYADGA
+561 HKDSVLYADA
-572 SHNHNGAVDGSGNP
+572 SHHNDGA
-586 QKWGTT
+586 QLATGTNIT
-592 QSIDDALTAGEL
+592 SSVLTAGEL

-618 EIASSAS
+618 EIAYSAT
-625 NYNATFTGNFYVK
+625 NYNARNNSATFYVK
-638 DTKAIDGTVTAGD
+638 DTKALMGTVTAGD

-657 NASSKYKVSNVRS
+657 QGSDYKVTNIRS
-670 LNDITLSSKQ
+670 LNNIDLSSGAKKT
-680 IDYIVKDGKVVAA
+680 DYIVKDGKVVAA
-693 FANMTARP
+693 FAALGSRP

-727 TMYTVWTG
+727 TMYTIWTG
-735 EETTV
+735 EETVV
-740 YVDGDQDGLAKGK
+740 YVDGDQKDASGVALAKGQ

-762 QTYTQD
+762 QTYTQKQA
-768 SNGTK
+768 GAH
-773 DFTILDGTTNG
+773 DFTILDGSAIGKG

-835 NKAGESAVGIT
+835 NKAGESAVGIN
-846 EFDGTTGYNNALVVY
+846 EFDGTTGYANALVVY
-861 DGNDVTKKIVA
+861 DGNNASNKIVA
-872 IIVNTNSD
+872 VIVNTNSD
-880 VDVLGNK
+880 VDVLGQQNIASTK
-887 PTLTTYTVAAPAAAT
+887 YSVAAPNVTGTSTGITATADKTTALEGETVTVTVKLDATATATKVTVSGTNVTVTPAGATTVAAGNTYTFTVVVGTSAPAI
-902 KSDTG
+902 
-907 SKYAG
+907 
-912 TVTTTA
+912 TVT
-918 SETAVVKGSQVTLT
+918 
-932 VTWTADADFAST
+932 
-944 GNTTVTVAAT
+944 AA
-954 GATVSN
+954 
-960 SGTITLTPAQIK
+960 
-972 AGGSATLTL
+972 
-981 TVGSANVTAINTT
+981 
-994 VTVAQA
+994 

>member
-1 MKNLKKVLALVLAF
+1 
-15 ACAFTMF
+15 MF

-181 YAAQLIYNAINAAT
+181 YAAQLIYNTINAAT

-211 DYLPTVGEKYMGLIR
+211 TYLPTVGEKYMGLIR
-226 TSVTVYGDKARND
+226 TTVTVYGDKARND

-244 ELEVVLNKTT
+244 ELEVVLAANNTD
-254 TEAGTANTHKIV
+254 AGAAGHKII
-266 TYSVSDITSKIG
+266 TYTVSNITSKIG

-331 IDGTKYEFAD
+331 INGTKYEFVSGAM
-341 NAKLYTNLDDGA
+341 LYTNLDSGVA
-353 DANKTSVEAL
+353 ATKTSVENL
-363 IKTAPGKTGDK
+363 INSAPGKTGDK

-393 DLHKVTAV
+393 DLYKVTAV

-468 IKVDGTSYPQYAKA
+468 VKVDGTSYPQYAKA
-482 AFKTNLTDD
+482 PFKTNLTDD
-491 SKASLS
+491 SVSALQS
-497 SDDVD
+497 SDVD

-531 DVNDGKLDSTFDE
+531 DVNDGKLDSNFSE
-544 AKAELLFA
+544 PKAELLFA

-561 HKDSVLYADGA
+561 HKDSVLYADA
-572 SHNHNGAVDGSGNP
+572 SSNHNGAAAKLATGVDIS
-586 QKWGTT
+586 T
-592 QSIDDALTAGEL
+592 ALAKGEL

-618 EIASSAS
+618 EIAYADSH
-625 NYNATFTGNFYVK
+625 YQTYTGDFYKK
-638 DTKAIDGTVTAGD
+638 DTKALMGTVTAGD
-651 CPLFYT
+651 CSLFYT
-657 NASSKYKVSNVRS
+657 NASGEYKVSNVRS

-680 IDYIVKDGKVVAA
+680 VDYIVKDGKVVAA

-727 TMYTVWTG
+727 TMYTIWTG
-735 EETTV
+735 EETVV
-740 YVDGDQDGLAKGK
+740 YVDGDQNGLAKGK
-753 LVSFDPAAD
+753 LVSFDPSAD
-762 QTYTQD
+762 QTYTQQ
-768 SNGTK
+768 SGGTK
-773 DFTILDGTTNG
+773 DFTILDGSAIGNG

-807 EGNAYVETSKTTK
+807 EGNAYVEISKTTK

-835 NKAGESAVGIT
+835 NKAGDSGVGIT
-846 EFDGTTGYNNALVVY
+846 EFDGTTGYANALIVY
-861 DGNDVTKKIVA
+861 DGNNASNKIVA
-872 IIVNTNSD
+872 VIVNTNSD
-880 VDVLGNK
+880 VDVMGNK
-887 PTLTTYTVAAPAAAT
+887 TVLSAYTVANPTVTGTNVGITAKVDKASAVKGETVKVTVTLDATATATSVTVSATNATVTPAAA
-902 KSDTG
+902 
-907 SKYAG
+907 
-912 TVTTTA
+912 
-918 SETAVVKGSQVTLT
+918 Q
-932 VTWTADADFAST
+932 
-944 GNTTVTVAAT
+944 TVAAGHSYT
-954 GATVSN
+954 FEAVLDGAGAPV
-960 SGTITLTPAQIK
+960 IT
-972 AGGSATLTL
+972 
-981 TVGSANVTAINTT
+981 VTA
-994 VTVAQA
+994 A

>member
-1 MKNLKKVLALVLAF
+1 
-15 ACAFTMF
+15 MF

-181 YAAQLIYNAINAAT
+181 YAAQLIYNTINAAT

-211 DYLPTVGEKYMGLIR
+211 TYLPTVGEKYMGLIR
-226 TSVTVYGDKARND
+226 TTVTVYGDKARND

-244 ELEVVLNKTT
+244 ELEVNLANRDDDAGAAGNK
-254 TEAGTANTHKIV
+254 II
-266 TYSVSDITSKIG
+266 TYTVSDITSKIG

-331 IDGTKYEFAD
+331 IDGTKYEFAA
-341 NAKLYTNLDDGA
+341 NAKLYTNLDSGVTA
-353 DANKTSVEAL
+353 DKASVEAL
-363 IKTAPGKTGDK
+363 IKTAPKKTGDK

-393 DLHKVTAV
+393 DLYKVTAV

-468 IKVDGTSYPQYAKA
+468 VKVDGTSYPQYAKA

-491 SKASLS
+491 SVSALQSG
-497 SDDVD
+497 DVD

-531 DVNDGKLDSTFDE
+531 DVNDGKLDSNFSE
-544 AKAELLFA
+544 PKAELLFA

-561 HKDSVLYADGA
+561 HKDSVLYADA
-572 SHNHNGAVDGSGNP
+572 SGNHNGAVAKLATGVDIS
-586 QKWGTT
+586 T
-592 QSIDDALTAGEL
+592 ALAKGEL

-618 EIASSAS
+618 EIAYSAT
-625 NYNATFTGNFYVK
+625 NYNPSNSNAKFYVK
-638 DTKAIDGTVTAGD
+638 DTKALMGTVTAGD

-657 NASSKYKVSNVRS
+657 NASGEYKVSNIRS
-670 LNDITLSSKQ
+670 LNDISLSGGAKQ
-680 IDYIVKDGKVVAA
+680 TDYIVKDGKVVAA
-693 FANMTARP
+693 FAALGSRP

-727 TMYTVWTG
+727 TMYTIWTG
-735 EETTV
+735 EETVV
-740 YVDGDQDGLAKGK
+740 YVDGDQNGLAKGK
-753 LVSFDPAAD
+753 LVSFDPSAD

-768 SNGTK
+768 STGTK

-807 EGNAYVETSKTTK
+807 EGNAYVETAKTTK

-835 NKAGESAVGIT
+835 NKAGDSGVGIT
-846 EFDGTTGYNNALVVY
+846 EFDGTTGYANALIVY
-861 DGNDVTKKIVA
+861 DGGVATNKIVA
-872 IIVNTNSD
+872 VIVNTNSD
-880 VDVLGNK
+880 VDVLGQKNIASTK
-887 PTLTTYTVAAPAAAT
+887 YSVAAPNVTGTTTGITATADKTTALEGETVTVTVKLDATATATKVTVSGTNATVTPAGATTVAAGNTYTFTVVVGASAPAI
-902 KSDTG
+902 
-907 SKYAG
+907 
-912 TVTTTA
+912 TVT
-918 SETAVVKGSQVTLT
+918 
-932 VTWTADADFAST
+932 
-944 GNTTVTVAAT
+944 AA
-954 GATVSN
+954 
-960 SGTITLTPAQIK
+960 
-972 AGGSATLTL
+972 
-981 TVGSANVTAINTT
+981 
-994 VTVAQA
+994 